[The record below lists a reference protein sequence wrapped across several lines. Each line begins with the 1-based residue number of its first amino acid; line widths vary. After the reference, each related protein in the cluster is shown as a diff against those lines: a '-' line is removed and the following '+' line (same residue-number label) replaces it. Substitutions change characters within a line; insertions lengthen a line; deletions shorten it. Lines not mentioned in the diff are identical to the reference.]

1 MKQLLLISAAVII
14 SMIGCNQAN
23 KVEDVPITTNND
35 SVSYAI
41 GIDIGRSLKKQDIEI
56 EPSFVLEGMVNA
68 LDENSKLTDEELA
81 NIMQNFQKELR
92 EKMMKKNAELSEKNK
107 AEAEAFF
114 AENKKKE
121 GVITLDNGI
130 QYKILKKGNGKSPKL
145 SNTVE
150 THYRGRLI
158 DGTEFD
164 SSYKHGKPYTT
175 KITNVIRGW
184 TEILQIMKEGD
195 KWEVYIPSDLA
206 YGPRGSG
213 QIIGPDA
220 ALIFELELISV
231 K

>member
-1 MKQLLLISAAVII
+1 MKQLLLISAVVII
-14 SMIGCNQAN
+14 SLVGCNQSN
-23 KVEDVPITTNND
+23 KSENIQITTNND

-56 EPSFVLEGMVNA
+56 IPAVVLEGMVNA
-68 LDENSKLTDEELA
+68 LEENSKLTDEELA
-81 NIMQNFQKELR
+81 NVMQNFQKELR
-92 EKMMKKNAELSEKNK
+92 EKMMKKNAEISEKNK

-121 GVITLDNGI
+121 GVITLDNGL
-130 QYKILKKGNGKSPKL
+130 QYKVLKKGKGKSPKL

-175 KITNVIRGW
+175 RITNVIRGW
-184 TEILQIMKEGD
+184 TEILQLMKEGD